1 MAELTVNGRI
11 KVKTFQK
18 EFIAKFPHL
27 VPTLRT
33 DEGHGIDNDLT
44 IAAARVKAKGEYT
57 PSGESDLSINGH
69 LTVGGFETR
78 FKNAFGITC
87 QICYSK
93 GGRTM
98 QTNEKYNE
106 MTLSEANAKLKAD
119 GADEIT
125 L

>member
-11 KVKTFQK
+11 KIKTFQK
-18 EFIAKFPHL
+18 EFIEKFPHL

-33 DEGHGIDNDLT
+33 DDGKGIDNDLT
-44 IAAARVKAKGEYT
+44 IAAARVKVSGEYV

-69 LTVGGFETR
+69 LTIGGFETR
-78 FKNAFGITC
+78 FKNAFGIMC

-93 GGRTM
+93 GGRSM
-98 QTNEKYNE
+98 QTHENYNE
-106 MTLSEANAKLKAD
+106 MTLSAANAKLKED